1 MRHKCGYRKL
11 GRTSSHRLA
20 TLKNLAIAIISN
32 NKIET
37 TLPKA
42 KELRSYVEKLV
53 TRARVGDANA
63 HKAVF
68 AKLQD
73 KVSTNKLVTQIA
85 PKYVSKNGGYTRI
98 IKTRVRK
105 GDAAEMAF
113 IEFVD

>member
-1 MRHKCGYRKL
+1 MRHKCGYKKL

-20 TLKNLAIAIISN
+20 TLKNLAIAIINS

-42 KELRSYVEKLV
+42 KELRSYIEKLV

-63 HKAVF
+63 HKAIF

-73 KVSTNKLVTQIA
+73 KISTKKLVTDIS
-85 PKYVSKNGGYTRI
+85 PKYANRQGGYTRI
-98 IKTRVRK
+98 VKTRVRK